1 MSLQS
6 ALKKFRKNNLYQLQ
20 SEDCQNDTIEV
31 YEPGKSSKST
41 VQLTDEAKEKGFLI
55 QLQNNPFF
63 DNRKEVI
70 DSRPYNNNEM
80 IYDILVRGWDSAS
93 SGSVFYILDKDPEI
107 RASQLKLIISDDEA
121 RLPIGWK
128 MAKATINKEV
138 NRYRLIDT
146 QKKYNRIYAK
156 KEIQPVVTS
165 KDENLLFIDDERQG
179 MMSEGVSE
187 KISPRLYSNMS
198 TMEAKQAIKA
208 RERSETTLLPVRNDR
223 VWNYHSSM
231 NSGFKSMILRKP
243 DERPYLYYGVE
254 IEVDLP
260 NGENREHMI
269 RDVLAVGKGLF
280 TAETDSTINNGYEL
294 VSRPLSYKMW
304 TSPEVI
310 RILEDVFKTLY
321 SYGYCSTFRNDVG
334 MHISLSKK
342 FFEKGDKG
350 YKNTVVD
357 LSWIWTYG
365 LDELTPLIGRAPTS
379 YCESLKTVVKNRLD
393 GHEFSFMDIRLNKEK
408 LGFDNIRY
416 DRRQAINLTNE
427 QRIEIRS
434 FAVPETVLHLLASI
448 DLCRS
453 VAHFSREMKPED
465 ANLEQIV
472 FYKDSPFL
480 SQFFKEN
487 KVQLSQDKIKNY
499 MEV

>member
-20 SEDCQNDTIEV
+20 SEDCSNDTIEV
-31 YEPGKSSKST
+31 HEPGKSSKST
-41 VQLTDEAKEKGFLI
+41 IQLTNEAKEKGFLI
-55 QLQNNPFF
+55 QFQSNPFF
-63 DNRKEVI
+63 NNRKEVI

-80 IYDILVRGWDSAS
+80 IYDVLIKEWYGE

-107 RASQLKLIISDDEA
+107 RKFQLELIMGDSEEKLP
-121 RLPIGWK
+121 LGWK
-128 MAKATINKEV
+128 LVKATVNKEV
-138 NRYRLIDT
+138 NKYRVIDAH
-146 QKKYNRIYAK
+146 KKYNRTYAK
-156 KEIQPVVTS
+156 KVEQLVKTA
-165 KDENLLFIDDERQG
+165 KDTALLFIDDERQG
-179 MMSEGVSE
+179 LISGGVSE
-187 KISPRLYSNMS
+187 KIRPEIYSAMS
-198 TMEAKQAIKA
+198 TVEAKQALKV
-208 RERSETTLLPVRNDR
+208 REKSETTLFPVRNDGA
-223 VWNYHSSM
+223 WNYHS
-231 NSGFKSMILRKP
+231 NLNNGFKSMILRRP
-243 DERPYLYYGVE
+243 DERPYLYYGIE

-260 NGENREHMI
+260 SDENRNHMI

-280 TAETDSTINNGYEL
+280 TAETDSTISNGYEL

-304 TSPEVI
+304 TSPEI
-310 RILEDVFKTLY
+310 IKILEDVFKTLY
-321 SYGYCSTFRNDVG
+321 SYGYCNTFRDNVG

-342 FFEKGDKG
+342 FFEKGGKG
-350 YKNTVVD
+350 YRNTVVD

-365 LDELTPLIGRAPTS
+365 LDELMPLIGRRPTN
-379 YCESLKTVVKNRLD
+379 YCESLKTAVKNRLD
-393 GHEFSFMDIRLNKEK
+393 GRELSFMDVRLNKDK
-408 LGFDNIRY
+408 LDFDNIRF

>member
-1 MSLQS
+1 MSIQS

-20 SEDCQNDTIEV
+20 SDDCSNDTIEV

-41 VQLTDEAKEKGFLI
+41 IQLTDEAKEKGFLI
-55 QLQNNPFF
+55 QLQRNPFF
-63 DNRKEVI
+63 EGRKEVI

-80 IYDILVRGWDSAS
+80 VYDILIRDWDSTV
-93 SGSVFYILDKDPEI
+93 GTVFYILDKDTEI
-107 RASQLKLIISDDEA
+107 RKLQLELIIGNDEDK
-121 RLPIGWK
+121 LPIGWRQV
-128 MAKATINKEV
+128 KATVNKEV
-138 NRYRLIDT
+138 NAYRIIDAH
-146 QKKYNRIYAK
+146 KKYNRTYAK
-156 KEIQPVVTS
+156 REARPVVEP
-165 KDENLLFIDDERQG
+165 KDSSLLFVDDEQQG
-179 MMSEGVSE
+179 SISGGISE
-187 KISPRLYSNMS
+187 KIRPELYSTMS
-198 TMEAKQAIKA
+198 TIEAKQALKV
-208 RERSETTLLPVRNDR
+208 REKSETTLFPVRNDGA
-223 VWNYHSSM
+223 WNYHSSL

-260 NGENREHMI
+260 SGENRDHMI

-304 TSPEVI
+304 TSPEI
-310 RILEDVFKTLY
+310 IKILEDVFKTLY
-321 SYGYCSTFRNDVG
+321 SYGYYNTFRDNVG
-334 MHISLSKK
+334 MHINLSKK

-350 YKNTVVD
+350 YRNTVVD

-365 LDELTPLIGRAPTS
+365 LDELMPLIGRRPTN

-393 GHEFSFMDIRLNKEK
+393 GSEFSFMDIRLNKEK
-408 LGFDNIRY
+408 LDFNNIRF

-453 VAHFSREMKPED
+453 VSHFSREMKPED